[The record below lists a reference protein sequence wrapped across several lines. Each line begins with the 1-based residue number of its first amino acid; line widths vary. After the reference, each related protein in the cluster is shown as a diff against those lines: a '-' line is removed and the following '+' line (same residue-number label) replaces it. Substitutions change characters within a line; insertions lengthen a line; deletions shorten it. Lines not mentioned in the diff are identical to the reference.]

1 MHLFYTP
8 LLNPGMEAFLLDE
21 AESKHAVR
29 VLRLGIGDRV
39 HLVDGT
45 GGFYD
50 AEISDA
56 NPKRV
61 VLKIVAVQESY
72 NRRNH
77 RLHIAIAPTKNMDR
91 LEWFLEKATEIGIDE
106 ITPLICDR
114 SERKEVKV
122 ERLEKVVVA
131 AMKQS
136 LKAYLPQINPPVR
149 FSAFLKGLTA
159 GEEGS
164 GSGTNSA
171 NEEQSAGAVKRFIA
185 HCDVGEKTFL
195 STSVEAGDSVMILI
209 GPEGDFS
216 PDEIKAALNAN
227 FQAISLGDSRLRT
240 ETAALAACME
250 VEFINNR

>member
-159 GEEGS
+159 GEE
-164 GSGTNSA
+164 
-171 NEEQSAGAVKRFIA
+171 KRFIA

-195 STSVEAGDSVMILI
+195 SASVEAGDSVMILI

-227 FQAISLGDSRLRT
+227 FQAISLGASRLRT
-240 ETAALAACME
+240 ETAALVACME
-250 VEFINNR
+250 VELLNRG